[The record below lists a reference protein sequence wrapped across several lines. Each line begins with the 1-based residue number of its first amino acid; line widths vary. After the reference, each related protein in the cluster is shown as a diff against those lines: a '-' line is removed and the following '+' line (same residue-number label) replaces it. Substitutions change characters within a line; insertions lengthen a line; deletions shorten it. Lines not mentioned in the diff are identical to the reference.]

1 MSIRQVKTKSL
12 AYIEGR
18 PTKTMVLK
26 IEGSGEAF
34 DTLVN
39 LLAAIQW
46 AGSAGHSGKFGCF
59 IDGDGA
65 DKIRIEGLPPNDGSK
80 MAQAT
85 CEYGGDYEMFHANGA
100 WCESGVRTEEV
111 PTGVKVTKVWPS
123 EESM

>member
-1 MSIRQVKTKSL
+1 MIKQIQV
-12 AYIEGR
+12 AAIEGR
-18 PTKTMVLK
+18 PTKTMTLQ

-65 DKIRIEGLPPNDGSK
+65 DKIRIEGLPPNQGSD
-80 MAQAT
+80 MARAT

-100 WCESGVRTEEV
+100 WCESGIRTEEC
-111 PTGVKVTKVWPS
+111 PTGIRATKVWPI
-123 EESM
+123 EE